1 MFFALTDEGPSS
13 GLLCFVPFFE
23 QPFILTRLHSGSRF
37 VPSEMYLVILDLIK
51 TLFYLAAASLILV
64 DHDNMPFRPP
74 FLLTQYTLLLMAAQP
89 GEAYGLDLKSPGVFM
104 NFSSLSGSS
113 SMLICS
119 SKASIK
125 SVAAAM
131 TEDMMSFY
139 KGNEPGQ
146 TPGLLPK
153 PYYCEPPHTTKKP
166 SRNVV
171 WWLTN
176 FDKGWEGGALM
187 GALIDYWYYT
197 GDTTWN
203 QITQQGLLFQVGP
216 DDDYMPPNQTMTEG
230 NDDQVRTSI
239 HIFSL
244 E

>member
-1 MFFALTDEGPSS
+1 M
-13 GLLCFVPFFE
+13 CFVSSFE
-23 QPFILTRLHSGSRF
+23 QPFPLTRLNPGSLF
-37 VPSEMYLVILDLIK
+37 APSEMYLVILDLIK

-64 DHDNMPFRPP
+64 DHENMSFRPP

-153 PYYCEPPHTTKKP
+153 PYYCESSDTMKKP
-166 SRNVV
+166 SVV
-171 WWLTN
+171 AMLWLKGLDT
-176 FDKGWEGGALM
+176 GWEGGALM

-239 HIFSL
+239 RIFSL